1 MKEVSIHL
9 EGCLN
14 SIGVWMADG
23 MVEHEKSLY
32 CNVRQKTLATAL
44 GSPERHFVFMK
55 MHEIRTERG
64 TLRKL
69 ERAQS

>member
-1 MKEVSIHL
+1 MKEVCIDL
-9 EGCLN
+9 EGCLH
-14 SIGVWMADG
+14 SIGVCMADG
-23 MVEHEKSLY
+23 MVEYERSLY
-32 CNVRQKTLATAL
+32 CNVRKKTLITPL
-44 GSPERHFVFMK
+44 GSPEQHFVVMK